1 MNKVFLGQQPALSG
15 TFDHAQEHLLRSIYA
30 DELEEFDTEAISNQA
45 LNFYQRL
52 GRMILDRKGDKT
64 TGRS

>member
-1 MNKVFLGQQPALSG
+1 MR
-15 TFDHAQEHLLRSIYA
+15 RSIYA